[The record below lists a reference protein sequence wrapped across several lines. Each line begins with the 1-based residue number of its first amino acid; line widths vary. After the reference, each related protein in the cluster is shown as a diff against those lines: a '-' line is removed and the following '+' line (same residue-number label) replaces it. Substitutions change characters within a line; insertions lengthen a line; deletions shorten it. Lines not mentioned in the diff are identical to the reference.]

1 MVVVRFLIQGAGLIK
16 KSVSIA
22 LMVGVSVLV
31 GCGPHP
37 GAGTWLPLAESES
50 EYTRLEVNFDGKAE
64 FFLTG
69 KEAAELRCFW
79 GGDSA
84 RSISMKCSAASNPD
98 VDIHY
103 VLKITDSDR
112 AELLQAGQSVMLMKR
127 QD

>member
-1 MVVVRFLIQGAGLIK
+1 MIQQSG
-16 KSVSIA
+16 SIA
-22 LMVGVSVLV
+22 TLIGDSLLA
-31 GCGPHP
+31 GCSPHP
-37 GAGTWLPLAESES
+37 GAGTWLPLAETES
-50 EYTRLEVNFDGKAE
+50 EYTRLEVNFDAKAE
-64 FFLTG
+64 FFLAG

-103 VLKITDSDR
+103 VLKITGSDR

-127 QD
+127 KD